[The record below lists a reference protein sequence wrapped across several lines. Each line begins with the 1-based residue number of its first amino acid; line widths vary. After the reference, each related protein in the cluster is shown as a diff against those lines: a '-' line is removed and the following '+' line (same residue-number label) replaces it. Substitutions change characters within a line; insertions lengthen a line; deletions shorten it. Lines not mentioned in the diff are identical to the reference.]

1 MNSDMKKL
9 YDSEL
14 YRLQCET
21 LEKRNEAKK
30 AVSGI
35 YASQNDIL
43 GDFSDEKT
51 AEEFCIRFVDILM
64 NYVRA
69 YGYSETVVD
78 SLEKLKSFI
87 EVHGMHDAYFGNLFS
102 TEYCDEMAEFVLND
116 MIYVEDNGL
125 TDTLTEWINA
135 VEKTEAFKKEIAHI
149 A

>member
-14 YRLQCET
+14 YLLQCET
-21 LEKRNEAKK
+21 LEKRDAAKK
-30 AVSGI
+30 AVSCL
-35 YASQNDIL
+35 YERQNDIL
-43 GDFSDEKT
+43 GDFSDEKM

-64 NYVRA
+64 NYVRE

-87 EVHGMHDAYFGNLFS
+87 EEDGMRDTYFGHLFS

-116 MIYVEDNGL
+116 MLYVEDNGL
-125 TDTLTEWINA
+125 ADTLTEWMNS
-135 VEKTEAFKKEIAHI
+135 VKKTEAFKKEIAHI